1 MYKSFS
7 YLILVVIPLV
17 LWNCDTSPSVVARV
31 GEEKITIEEFNAML
45 KIKYPRQK
53 LEEINLETKKNELSS
68 LVDRK
73 LKILKAKELGYDQN
87 TEYLQEME
95 YRTNRLIVPKLTDIL
110 ITEKLVSD
118 EMVRSYFNLKYSKA
132 KVELITL
139 GYQGAKAF
147 DDVRTK
153 EQANTLAKDLIR
165 RIKDGEN
172 FSEIADIFSDDPSTK
187 NGKSTLDPYRSEL
200 FNPQLDMALDKAKI
214 NMLTGPII
222 TDWAVYIARILERAE
237 FDKSANYD
245 TEKEKI
251 RGEIFRR
258 LFRKEGMELYKK
270 FSEEFKQKVGW
281 EISEEGILEFLA
293 IIEDWSKNEKV
304 SDDQFTEEQKE
315 IVLGKVGNQ
324 PITIGSFLNE
334 FQGSF
339 NRVYN
344 RYNNEKSMTAL
355 LKDYIE
361 KHLIWVNIAKQR
373 KIQDYPEIVK
383 QITHFSDSKLV
394 ELFDKYEIKEKIELR
409 PEEIEAYYVANKTS
423 YLEPKKIQLWEIAIK
438 DSANAQEVYQKTSNQ
453 SSNFEALAK
462 KYTEKPKMKD
472 QNGYMGY
479 QSASSPRKVVREA
492 IQAGENS
499 IIGPI
504 FENPYYYIVKT
515 GKIQPE
521 LQKSFEEVKSKVS
534 VDAKRDKERALRE
547 SITQSLRNEYEIW
560 ITENI

>member
-17 LWNCDTSPSVVARV
+17 LWNCDTSPLVVARV

-68 LVDRK
+68 LVNRK

-87 TEYLQEME
+87 PEYLQEME

-147 DDVRTK
+147 DDVRTI
-153 EQANTLAKDLIR
+153 EQASTLAKDLIR

-187 NGKSTLDPYRSEL
+187 NGKSTLDPYRPEL
-200 FNPQLDMALDKAKI
+200 FNPQLDIALDKAKI
-214 NMLTGPII
+214 NKLTGPII

-304 SDDQFTEEQKE
+304 SDDQFTEEQKA

-344 RYNNEKSMTAL
+344 RYNSEKSMTAL

-409 PEEIEAYYVANKTS
+409 PEEIEAYYEANKTS

-438 DSANAQEVYQKTSNQ
+438 DSASAQEVYQKTSNQ
-453 SSNFEALAK
+453 SSDFEALAK
-462 KYTEKPKMKD
+462 KYTEKLKMKD

-521 LQKSFEEVKSKVS
+521 LQKSFEEVKSIVS

>member
-1 MYKSFS
+1 MYKSYS
-7 YLILVVIPLV
+7 YLILLVILLV
-17 LWNCDTSPSVVARV
+17 LWNCDTSPRVVARV
-31 GEEKITIEEFNAML
+31 GEEKITTEEFNKLL
-45 KIKYPRQK
+45 KIKYPGQK
-53 LEEINLETKKNELSS
+53 IEEISLEKKKNELSS
-68 LVDRK
+68 LVNRK
-73 LKILKAKELGYDQN
+73 LEILKAKDLGYDQN
-87 TEYLQEME
+87 PEYLQEME
-95 YRTNRLIVPKLTDIL
+95 YRTNRLIASKLPEIL
-110 ITEKLVSD
+110 ITEKLVPD
-118 EMVRSYFNLKYSKA
+118 EMIQAYFNFKHSKA
-132 KVELITL
+132 KVELISL

-147 DDVRTK
+147 DDIRTK
-153 EQANTLAKDLIR
+153 EQAITLAKDLIR

-187 NGKSTLDPYRSEL
+187 NGKSTLDPYRPEL
-200 FNPQLDMALDKAKI
+200 FNPQLDVALDKAKI
-214 NMLTGPII
+214 NKLIGPII

-258 LFRKEGMELYKK
+258 IFRKEGMELYRN

-293 IIEDWSKNEKV
+293 VIEDWSKKEKV
-304 SDDQFTEEQKE
+304 TDDQFTEEQKS
-315 IVLGKVGNQ
+315 IVLGKVGNES
-324 PITIGSFLNE
+324 ITIGSFLNE

-339 NRVYN
+339 SRIYN
-344 RYNNEKSMTAL
+344 RYNNEKSMNAL

-373 KIQDYPEIVK
+373 KIQDYPEISK

-394 ELFDKYEIKEKIELR
+394 ELFDKYQIREKIKLS
-409 PEEIEAYYVANKTS
+409 PEEIEAYYEANKTS

-438 DSANAQEVYQKTSNQ
+438 DSASAQEVYQKTSNQ
-453 SSNFEALAK
+453 SSNFEALAR

-472 QNGYMGY
+472 KNGYMGY
-479 QSASSPRKVVREA
+479 QSASLPRKVVREA

-504 FENPYYYIVKT
+504 FENPYYYIIKT
-515 GKIQPE
+515 GKIQAE
-521 LQKSFEEVKSKVS
+521 QQKSFEEVKRKVS
-534 VDAKRDKERALRE
+534 VDAKRDKERELRE
-547 SITQSLRNEYEIW
+547 SITQSLRNEYNIR
-560 ITENI
+560 ISENI